1 MIVFIDCIVEDD
13 IYRKLD
19 MFDVYELLGIKIV
32 LEILIVINFYFCN
45 YIVLI
50 LKILLIIF

>member
-1 MIVFIDCIVEDD
+1 MIVFIDCIVKDD
-13 IYRKLD
+13 IYRMLD

>member
-13 IYRKLD
+13 IYRMLD